1 MGGKVIDFKDKK
13 INEKDFYNNKKQFK
27 IKNININKI
36 LISEPESYGQK
47 NAKKYITGYDIV
59 MMSLDHYAYCSLK

>member
-13 INEKDFYNNKKQFK
+13 INEKDFCNNKKQFK
-27 IKNININKI
+27 IQNININKI
-36 LISEPESYGQK
+36 LISEPESYGQM
-47 NAKKYITGYDIV
+47 NAKKYIIEYDIV